1 MKKIISLLVTI
12 LAFGVAMSQTYKQHR
27 PEPLEFQGDG
37 SFYFTVYVNDVIQNH
52 RPSSTV
58 QVTTPIKDNTTILIV
73 VEENDRLAGRY
84 IHLSRRDANGLFYVL
99 YANNLVEVFDQ
110 MQYDEYLRHNHN
122 NHLGGN
128 HNHLGG
134 DHNHST
140 IRDDHSGHAH
150 NDHCAVTPHEFEHI
164 LSQIENETFDD
175 SRLKLARSIF
185 NTHFFTS
192 VQIKSLA
199 DKFTFSKNRMDFVE
213 MAYDRCVDKAD
224 YYIVIDAF
232 TFKSDKDK
240 LNKFIQRQQRR

>member
-1 MKKIISLLVTI
+1 MKKIISLLVTT

-52 RPSSTV
+52 RPATTV
-58 QVTTPIKDNTTILIV
+58 QVTSPIKDNTTILIV

-84 IHLSRRDANGLFYVL
+84 LHLTRKDANGLFYVL
-99 YANNLVEVFDQ
+99 YRDNLVEVFDQ

-128 HNHLGG
+128 HNHTPNQHSS
-134 DHNHST
+134 HNSHN
-140 IRDDHSGHAH
+140 GHDH
-150 NDHCAVTPHEFEHI
+150 NDHCAVTSHEFEHI

-175 SRLKLARSIF
+175 SRLKLAKSIF

-192 VQIKSLA
+192 VQIKALA
-199 DKFTFSKNRMDFVE
+199 DKFTFSKNRMNFVE

-224 YYIVIDAF
+224 FYIVNEAF